1 MVVGLEWG
9 KEKGKRIIGE
19 FGMDMYTLLYFKW
32 VTNKDL
38 LYSMWDS
45 VQCYVADWVR
55 KEFGREWLHVYVGL
69 SPFTVHLKLSQHC
82 CDIGYTPIQ
91 NKKFKKIK
99 NRKKNPTLVFLDPLS
114 TVGVRWYQ
122 WDISETPY
130 RLWFSNKCKASGK
143 KEYRYSRLVF
153 LLSALWVVLMLQKQ
167 QSSYNHEEENH
178 MTKDRSDSWKRW
190 KWEDCDSWWKP
201 WVTAFWLFEED
212 CISNRVRLNSNEST
226 CQHRRCRSDFWV
238 WKIPYRR
245 KWQPTP
251 VFLPGES
258 HGQRSYNPWDP
269 KTVGHDWMNK

>member
-1 MVVGLEWG
+1 MNLWLLGLEWG

-32 VTNKDL
+32 VANKDL

-91 NKKFKKIK
+91 NKKLKKIK

-122 WDISETPY
+122 CLRNERIP
-130 RLWFSNKCKASGK
+130 LFPFGLPPFCLVSGPDAAK
-143 KEYRYSRLVF
+143 TAVILQSRG
-153 LLSALWVVLMLQKQ
+153 
-167 QSSYNHEEENH
+167 
-178 MTKDRSDSWKRW
+178 R
-190 KWEDCDSWWKP
+190 KP
-201 WVTAFWLFEED
+201 
-212 CISNRVRLNSNEST
+212 
-226 CQHRRCRSDFWV
+226 
-238 WKIPYRR
+238 
-245 KWQPTP
+245 
-251 VFLPGES
+251 
-258 HGQRSYNPWDP
+258 
-269 KTVGHDWMNK
+269 HDQG

>member
-1 MVVGLEWG
+1 
-9 KEKGKRIIGE
+9 
-19 FGMDMYTLLYFKW
+19 
-32 VTNKDL
+32 
-38 LYSMWDS
+38 MW
-45 VQCYVADWVR
+45 
-55 KEFGREWLHVYVGL
+55 
-69 SPFTVHLKLSQHC
+69 
-82 CDIGYTPIQ
+82 
-91 NKKFKKIK
+91 
-99 NRKKNPTLVFLDPLS
+99 
-114 TVGVRWYQ
+114 
-122 WDISETPY
+122 
-130 RLWFSNKCKASGK
+130 
-143 KEYRYSRLVF
+143 VF

-201 WVTAFWLFEED
+201 WVTAFWLFEAD

-258 HGQRSYNPWDP
+258 HGQRSYNPWPMDHLSSCVTSGNLKSWLCLKSLSAP
-269 KTVGHDWMNK
+269 SLARVACLLSTNLRNLLEK